1 MTKSYTKH
9 MVLYEH
15 LNRHGSLFGGVLM
28 SWMDIAAAI
37 HAGEIMQMNCVTVRV
52 DELIFKVP
60 VKLGDIVT
68 FECVEVSRGRTSLT
82 VGIKVT
88 KTNLTEKDVEVA
100 TSNFKF
106 VAVDQDGKPSDKWN
120 TNIHTS

>member
-1 MTKSYTKH
+1 MSYTKH

-15 LNRHGSLFGGVLM
+15 LNRHGSLFGGILM

-37 HAGEIMQMNCVTVRV
+37 HAGETMNMNCVTVRV

-60 VKLGDIVT
+60 VRLGDIVT
-68 FECVEVSRGRTSLT
+68 FECSEHSRGRTSLT
-82 VGIKVT
+82 VFIRVT
-88 KTNLTEKDVEVA
+88 KSNLTEKDVEVA

-106 VAVDQDGKPSDKWN
+106 VAVDEEGKPSDLWN
-120 TNIHTS
+120 K